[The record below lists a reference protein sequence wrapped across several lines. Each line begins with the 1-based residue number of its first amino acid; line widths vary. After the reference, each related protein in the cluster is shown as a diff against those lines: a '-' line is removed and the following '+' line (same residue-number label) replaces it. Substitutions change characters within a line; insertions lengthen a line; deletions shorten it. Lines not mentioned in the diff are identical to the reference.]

1 MRMSLLDDA
10 QLLRTRF
17 ETVGSDELL
26 SLLDRISAEL
36 RTDDTRD
43 YLRAKIESIRHAAES
58 ERKTMCKDLIPYM
71 DWYIS
76 SAT

>member
-1 MRMSLLDDA
+1 MSLLDNA
-10 QLLRTRF
+10 QRLRDRF
-17 ETVGSDELL
+17 ESAGSGEML
-26 SLLDRISAEL
+26 SLLDRICAEL

-43 YLRAKIESIRHAAES
+43 YLRAKIDSIRHAAES
-58 ERKTMCKDLIPYM
+58 ERKVMCKELIPYV

>member
-1 MRMSLLDDA
+1 MSLLDDA
-10 QLLRTRF
+10 QRLRDGF
-17 ETVGSDELL
+17 ESAGSDDLL
-26 SLLDRISAEL
+26 SLLDRICAEL

-43 YLRAKIESIRHAAES
+43 YLRAKIDSIRNAAES
-58 ERKTMCKDLIPYM
+58 ERKVMCKDLIPYV